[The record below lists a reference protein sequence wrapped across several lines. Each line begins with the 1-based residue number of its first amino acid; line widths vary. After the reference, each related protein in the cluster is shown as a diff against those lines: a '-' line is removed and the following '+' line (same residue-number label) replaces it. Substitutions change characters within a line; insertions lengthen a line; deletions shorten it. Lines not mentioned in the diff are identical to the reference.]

1 MNGFLPDSTIL
12 KKNIN
17 FLEKVKLNYNQ
28 NSLSFD
34 FETPSLYGSKK
45 QIFSWQLKGY
55 DEYPIIS
62 KNSRMAIYSKIP
74 PGTYSLEAKV
84 TNENGVSSPEPY
96 NIDIIIKTHFG

>member
-1 MNGFLPDSTIL
+1 MGIIL
-12 KKNIN
+12 GKNDKFI
-17 FLEKVKLNYNQ
+17 K
-28 NSLSFD
+28 
-34 FETPSLYGSKK
+34 
-45 QIFSWQLKGY
+45 LKGY

-96 NIDIIIKTHFG
+96 NIDIIIKNPFWLSYWAFLGYRCL